1 MDLNY
6 NTDTFVK
13 IKEGKLDFTIKKHS
27 SIFLRH
33 ENNADADRCF
43 TVFENLDFEAFM
55 GERVAIVGSNG
66 CGKSTLLRLIAGVYP
81 LSQGKIQVSGSINS
95 LLDLYAGLHPE
106 LTGVENTK
114 RLVILANLGPIKIDE
129 FIETVRDFSELGS
142 WLNQP
147 VKSYSSGMTLRLV
160 FSILISLP
168 ADIILMD
175 EWLVVGDEQFQ
186 KKAQKKL
193 EEYVYG
199 SKLFFLATHDKNLVH
214 SLCNRQ
220 IHLSN
225 GSIIFDSKNPR

>member
-55 GERVAIVGSNG
+55 GERVVIVGSNG

-95 LLDLYAGLHPE
+95 LLDQCPWVTDVSLINTVPSGIAALLDNDCIPTRVKTINLAGEALKQSLVVRLQQKLSARVVNLY
-106 LTGVENTK
+106 
-114 RLVILANLGPIKIDE
+114 GPSEDTTYT
-129 FIETVRDFSELGS
+129 TV
-142 WLNQP
+142 
-147 VKSYSSGMTLRLV
+147 MTLPAPLQDKPLIGKAIDHTRL
-160 FSILISLP
+160 
-168 ADIILMD
+168 
-175 EWLVVGDEQFQ
+175 
-186 KKAQKKL
+186 
-193 EEYVYG
+193 YV
-199 SKLFFLATHDKNLVH
+199 LD
-214 SLCNRQ
+214 
-220 IHLSN
+220 SN
-225 GSIIFDSKNPR
+225 GR